1 MTEVKNYGTSVKAEY
16 FLYKQKYLLIRIPL
30 TFVKFKL
37 RIVVYV
43 SLYYLI
49 NKLKSI
55 QSPTDQI
62 DNVEDCSFQK
72 KRVWAY
78 NSIKIPCQIIKFIK
92 KTPIS
97 GDIYVWI

>member
-43 SLYYLI
+43 SLYNLI

-55 QSPTDQI
+55 QNPTI
-62 DNVEDCSFQK
+62 FGKNVEDCSFQK
-72 KRVWAY
+72 KRVCAY
-78 NSIKIPCQIIKFIK
+78 NSIKIPCQIIKNK
-92 KTPIS
+92 KKRRIS
-97 GDIYVWI
+97 GDIYV

>member
-43 SLYYLI
+43 SLYNLI

-55 QSPTDQI
+55 QNPTI
-62 DNVEDCSFQK
+62 YMKIVEDCSFHK
-72 KRVWAY
+72 KRVCAY
-78 NSIKIPCQIIKFIK
+78 NSIKIPCQIIKNK
-92 KTPIS
+92 KKRLIS
-97 GDIYVWI
+97 GDIFV